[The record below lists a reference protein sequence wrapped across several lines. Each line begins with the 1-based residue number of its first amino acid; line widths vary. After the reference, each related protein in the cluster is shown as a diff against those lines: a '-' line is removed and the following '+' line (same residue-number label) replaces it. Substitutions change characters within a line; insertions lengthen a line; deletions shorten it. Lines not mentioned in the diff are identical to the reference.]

1 MVAVIFDMDG
11 VLASV
16 GRSFNLAIERAAAEF
31 GVILTQEEIAIAKQK
46 GNANNDWILT
56 QRMLAAKGVEKDLTT
71 VTEIFEEHYQGTAT
85 RVGLCTTEIL
95 IPSKGVLQE
104 IIDRCDGKVAIL
116 TGRPRKDCLKFLQL
130 HGLEA
135 WFPHCVC
142 MGETKPKPSPEGVV
156 LAAKLLGVEVRDC
169 IMIGDTPDDVRAG
182 KSAGARAYGVI
193 TPEEEAEHYLGIIN
207 ETAGMR
213 QSLLDAGADGVV
225 RPGLGEMLEIIAKPD
240 VVSSSAVV
248 TPPVPPTVT
257 SSNASRI
264 GTVER
269 ATKETKIS
277 AQVQLDGT
285 GKADVHTG
293 IGFLDHM
300 FSQLAKHGRFDISLH
315 CAGDLYID
323 DHHTAEDCALAL
335 GEAFDRALGAREGI
349 RRFGNAHC
357 PLDEALSRVIV
368 DISSRPHAV
377 VDLQF
382 TREMIGTISC
392 EMLQHCLESFAL
404 ASRITLHVHNLH
416 GTNNHHKAESAFKA
430 LGVALRD
437 AVARDATAGIPST
450 KGVLA

>member
-16 GRSFNLAIERAAAEF
+16 GRSFNLAIERTAAEF
-31 GVILTQEEIAIAKQK
+31 GVVLTQDEIAIEKQA

-56 QRMLAAKGVEKDLTT
+56 QRMMAAKGVEKDLAT
-71 VTEIFEEHYQGTAT
+71 VTQVFEEHYQGTPT
-85 RVGLCTTEIL
+85 RVGLCTTEVL

-104 IIDRCDGKVAIL
+104 IIDRCGGKVAIL

-130 HGLEA
+130 HDLLP

-142 MGETKPKPSPEGVV
+142 MGDTKPKPSPEGVL
-156 LAAKLLGVEVRDC
+156 LAAKLIGVEVTDC

-182 KSAGARAYGVI
+182 KAAGARAYGVI

-213 QSLLDAGADGVV
+213 QSLLTAGADGVL
-225 RPGLGEMLEIIAKPD
+225 RPGLGELLEILPKRP
-240 VVSSSAVV
+240 VVITEVSLPAA
-248 TPPVPPTVT
+248 PPAST
-257 SSNASRI
+257 SERATRT
-264 GTVER
+264 GKVER
-269 ATKETKIS
+269 QTKETKI
-277 AQVQLDGT
+277 AVEVNLDGT
-285 GKADVHTG
+285 GQANIHTG

-300 FSQLAKHGRFDISLH
+300 LSQLAKHGRFDITLQ
-315 CAGDLYID
+315 CDGDLYID

-335 GEAFDRALGAREGI
+335 GEAFDKALGAREGI
-349 RRFGNAHC
+349 RRFGSAHC

-392 EMLQHCLESFAL
+392 EMLQHALESFAL
-404 ASRITLHVHNLH
+404 TCRITLHVHNLH

-437 AVARDATAGIPST
+437 AVARDASAGVPST